1 MLGIILLLLTII
13 LLLLFLLERRTI
25 IIGGVFLTWAV
36 TAIVFIIITLE
47 TYQTQV
53 ALIFALIVLA
63 PFVLLFPFYFAS
75 LIILLLTSGLQLIK
89 KEGKKLRNFLSIVLG
104 IGFILWSVI
113 SSFFTISTEIHPI
126 WLEIYLLI
134 TFTGYYLI
142 GMLILFAT
150 SSLINRIP
158 IPFKTY
164 DYIIVLGSGLI
175 GDKVPPLLANRID
188 KGIALFHRFHTATH
202 PVKVIFT
209 GGQGS
214 DETLAEGEAMARYAL
229 ENGMKK
235 EDIIIENQAVNTY
248 ENLLFSK
255 RLIEKDVS
263 NKGHSQQYQVITV
276 TNNFHVFRALLWARK
291 VKLKSDGAG
300 AKTKFYFWLNALIRE
315 FIGVIYMQRKY
326 HISFVISGF
335 LIVTLFVLADAFLI
349 R

>member
-150 SSLINRIP
+150 SRSEERRVG
-158 IPFKTY
+158 KACRT
-164 DYIIVLGSGLI
+164 
-175 GDKVPPLLANRID
+175 R
-188 KGIALFHRFHTATH
+188 
-202 PVKVIFT
+202 
-209 GGQGS
+209 
-214 DETLAEGEAMARYAL
+214 DE
-229 ENGMKK
+229 
-235 EDIIIENQAVNTY
+235 
-248 ENLLFSK
+248 
-255 RLIEKDVS
+255 
-263 NKGHSQQYQVITV
+263 
-276 TNNFHVFRALLWARK
+276 
-291 VKLKSDGAG
+291 
-300 AKTKFYFWLNALIRE
+300 
-315 FIGVIYMQRKY
+315 
-326 HISFVISGF
+326 
-335 LIVTLFVLADAFLI
+335 
-349 R
+349 